1 MNKTL
6 QKLTQNILQDK
17 IKTQPDEHKI
27 QNSRNSIDGIEN
39 YKTMESVIRRK
50 EKLIVN
56 EETPHKSFYQ
66 IEKQNQTKK
75 QIKTLQN
82 K

>member
-17 IKTQPDEHKI
+17 IKTQPDEYKI
-27 QNSRNSIDGIEN
+27 QNSQNSIDGIEN

>member
-17 IKTQPDEHKI
+17 IKTQPDEYKI
-27 QNSRNSIDGIEN
+27 QNSQNSLDGIEN

-56 EETPHKSFYQ
+56 EETPHKFFYQ